1 MSRVYIEEIK
11 CMVILK
17 SLYFKHLFNQ
27 QLLKKLMPSIY
38 Q

>member
-11 CMVILK
+11 CMLILK

-27 QLLKKLMPSIY
+27 QFLKKLITSMY
-38 Q
+38 